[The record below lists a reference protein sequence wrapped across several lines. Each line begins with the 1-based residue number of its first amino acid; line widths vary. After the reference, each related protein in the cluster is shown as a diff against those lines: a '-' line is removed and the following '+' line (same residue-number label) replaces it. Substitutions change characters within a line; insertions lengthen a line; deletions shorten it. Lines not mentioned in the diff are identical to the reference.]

1 MCASSWTAV
10 LNRWAPGKL
19 ARTITFCCCQSVI
32 PLASP
37 SRSASATWRPNPAPV
52 ISSLTRSQLRRQI
65 PLDQCG
71 RHFGEWLAV
80 GLGEIEDVDDSE
92 ADNPAFFIFT
102 VPGVILRVTG
112 ARICRPR
119 SFVRTEHLATG
130 SRPGRSAPADT
141 SQPGSPSLPAA
152 LTTRSSIPTSWWET
166 GYSGN
171 SRDHHSRRR
180 ETKDRRHSLSRPREN
195 DLHAAGVEGRKD
207 RRKEH

>member
-1 MCASSWTAV
+1 MREFVDRRLEPLGAGQAGAHDHVSLLPV
-10 LNRWAPGKL
+10 GDPVGL
-19 ARTITFCCCQSVI
+19 AESVSVGDLETESGSRDQFTDPI
-32 PLASP
+32 P
-37 SRSASATWRPNPAPV
+37 V
-52 ISSLTRSQLRRQI
+52 RRQI